1 MLRKNKQFFDHRR
14 WTSNEAKKE
23 IDDGLK
29 LLDSI
34 NNPIV
39 SVFGSHMVTPSS
51 KPYKHAQSVAYALG
65 KKGYAVVTG
74 GGPGIMFA
82 ANSGAFKAGVPS
94 IGIRASLIKGE
105 EVDGSIYTHTR
116 SYQFLFVR
124 RFILSV
130 KSEALIFYPGGFG
143 TLNEL
148 FEYVV
153 LIQTGMDDNVPVILV
168 DKKFWKGMFAWVEQ
182 RMVPEKLL
190 THGKKDLKLFH
201 FVDDVDEIVKI
212 IEKNRKK

>member
-1 MLRKNKQFFDHRR
+1 MLRKNKQYFEHRR
-14 WTSNEAKKE
+14 WASNEARNE
-23 IDDGLK
+23 IVDGLA

-34 NNPIV
+34 DNPIV
-39 SVFGSHMVTPSS
+39 SFFGSHMVEPRS
-51 KPYKHAQSVAYALG
+51 KHYKHAEKTGYALG

-74 GGPGIMFA
+74 GGPGIMYA
-82 ANSGAFKAGVPS
+82 ANAGAYRAGSPS

-105 EVDGSIYTHTR
+105 KVDGSIYTHTR
-116 SYQFLFVR
+116 AYTFLFVR
-124 RFILSV
+124 RFILAV

-153 LIQTGMDDNVPVILV
+153 LIQTHMNDKVPLILV
-168 DKKFWKGMFAWVEQ
+168 DKAYWKGLFAWVRKEMGKQ
-182 RMVPEKLL
+182 KLL
-190 THGKKDLKLFH
+190 THGAKDLDLFY

-212 IEKNRKK
+212 IEKNAKG

>member
-1 MLRKNKQFFDHRR
+1 MLRKNTQYLQHRK

-29 LLDSI
+29 LLESI
-34 NNPIV
+34 RSPIV
-39 SVFGSHMVTPSS
+39 SVFGSHMVPPGS
-51 KPYKHAQSVAYALG
+51 KEYKHAERTGFALG
-65 KKGYAVVTG
+65 KRGYAMVTG

-82 ANSGAFKAGVPS
+82 ANAGAFKAGAPS

-105 EVDGSIYTHTR
+105 KVDGSIYTHTR
-116 SYQFLFVR
+116 SYTFLFVR
-124 RFILSV
+124 RFILAV

-153 LIQTGMDDNVPVILV
+153 LIQTGMDDKVPLILV
-168 DKKFWKGMFAWVEQ
+168 NKSYWKGLFAWAKKE
-182 RMVPEKLL
+182 MVKQKLL
-190 THGKKDLKLFH
+190 THGAKDLDMFY
-201 FVDDVDEIVKI
+201 FVDDVDEIVRI
-212 IEKNRKK
+212 IEKNAKR